1 MGRRRQ
7 KSRRY
12 SSTVIGLR
20 GEMKMRKRNQ
30 KPAPWLVTSCTP
42 NWDHFDETTIV
53 NALHLPPRTYAFK
66 FNTVDKN
73 PFLEVLCWV

>member
-1 MGRRRQ
+1 
-7 KSRRY
+7 
-12 SSTVIGLR
+12 
-20 GEMKMRKRNQ
+20 MKMRKRNQ

-66 FNTVDKN
+66 FNPVDKN
-73 PFLEVLCWV
+73 PFLEVLCWGIRSQTPCWT